1 MGFLYGTNPW
11 KVFPDFEQKSGGGG
25 KPYPIWCV
33 ETCMKEIDPKE
44 RKKVEDM
51 VDQLIYRPNSEDKE
65 KLDAEIKKE
74 IDRNLE
80 RFRRVKKRIMSGNDD
95 NGYGED

>member
-1 MGFLYGTNPW
+1 
-11 KVFPDFEQKSGGGG
+11 
-25 KPYPIWCV
+25 
-33 ETCMKEIDPKE
+33 MKDTDKNVRKE
-44 RKKVEDM
+44 VEDM
-51 VDQLIYRPNSEDKE
+51 VDQLIYHPTKEDKE
-65 KLDAEIKKE
+65 KIDAEIKKE

>member
-1 MGFLYGTNPW
+1 
-11 KVFPDFEQKSGGGG
+11 
-25 KPYPIWCV
+25 
-33 ETCMKEIDPKE
+33 MKTD
-44 RKKVEDM
+44 KKVCKEVEES
-51 VDQLIYRPNSEDKE
+51 VDQLIYRPTSEDKE
-65 KLDAEIKKE
+65 KMDAEIKKE